1 MSHEDLPLMNGF
13 PLNASESGKGLGYSL
28 SIRSLFET
36 VTKTVSKVKV
46 KQMGRLFLKSMLVGK
61 MSQMSSKTYCRL

>member
-28 SIRSLFET
+28 SIIAT
-36 VTKTVSKVKV
+36 DGDQDYMSKV
-46 KQMGRLFLKSMLVGK
+46 
-61 MSQMSSKTYCRL
+61 

>member
-28 SIRSLFET
+28 SIRSLIAIDGDQDYM
-36 VTKTVSKVKV
+36 SKV
-46 KQMGRLFLKSMLVGK
+46 
-61 MSQMSSKTYCRL
+61 